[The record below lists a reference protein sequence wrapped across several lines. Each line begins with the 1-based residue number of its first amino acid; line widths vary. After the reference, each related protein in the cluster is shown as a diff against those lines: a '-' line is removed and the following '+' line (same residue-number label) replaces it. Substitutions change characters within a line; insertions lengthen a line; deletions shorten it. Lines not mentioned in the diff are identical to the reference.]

1 MTPHVRQTNVHTVS
15 VTDTQLD
22 EAAQLLKANL
32 DALLD
37 VLDVRVRGS
46 ARTSGTTY
54 PLCRSSDLS
63 WMEDS
68 KGRPIGKGQTGK
80 RFARQIKLCGQCGV
94 QTYCLEIAVEEN
106 RTWGIWGGK
115 TPDEIA
121 AERRKRK

>member
-1 MTPHVRQTNVHTVS
+1 MS

-22 EAAQLLKANL
+22 EAAQLLKSNL

-46 ARTSGTTY
+46 YRTSGA
-54 PLCRSSDLS
+54 LCRSSDLS

-80 RFARQIKLCGQCGV
+80 RFARQIKLCGQCGI
-94 QTYCLEIAVEEN
+94 QAHCLEIAVAEN